1 MSDLDKK
8 SHDRFLSI
16 VFYGRDKPAAKFLVK
31 SYEGNMSDSD
41 MLSIGGSKV
50 NY

>member
-1 MSDLDKK
+1 MRDLDKK
-8 SHDRFLSI
+8 SHDGFLAT
-16 VFYGRDKPAAKFLVK
+16 VFYGRDKPAAKMLAK

-41 MLSIGGSKV
+41 ILSIGGSKV

>member
-8 SHDRFLSI
+8 SHDKFLAI
-16 VFYGRDKPAAKFLVK
+16 VFYGRDKPAAKFWAK
-31 SYEGNMSDSD
+31 SYDFDMTDSD
-41 MLSIGGSKV
+41 MLSIVGSKV